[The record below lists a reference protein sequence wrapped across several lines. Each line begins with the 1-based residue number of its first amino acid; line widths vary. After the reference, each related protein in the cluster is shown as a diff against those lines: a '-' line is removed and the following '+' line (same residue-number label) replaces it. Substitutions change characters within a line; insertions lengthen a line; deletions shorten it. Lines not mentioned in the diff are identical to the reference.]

1 MISKLSKLCS
11 FGKKGNKTSKHKSV
25 GSSSSSV
32 TTTNSHHGSS
42 PSKPLYLSNPHVNN
56 MLVRGNF
63 KTIVE
68 LPKYVDLNEWLA
80 FNSKL
85 SKMGGFF
92 FTCTKKISCLLILNS
107 L

>member
-92 FTCTKKISCLLILNS
+92 FTCTKKKKLFIDFK
-107 L
+107 